1 MTEDPF
7 SKFKKVLLSLE
18 SFGFMLAS
26 DRAFPN
32 VASLIA
38 GKPVKG
44 SWWSHP
50 LAHTIFAVN
59 EMLEDHKDVLLT
71 KLISGKVTFV
81 HRNMWQ
87 QVYSI
92 AIACDDWQTEAL
104 SSAARELLKK
114 LQNQSTLDTTELV
127 PLRGKKPGDIA
138 RELELRLLIHAEQFH
153 TESGA
158 HAKMIETWK
167 HWADRVGLKGRPTDP
182 QSAKQIVERRVNE
195 LNHKFG
201 ANGRLPWSARSLALK
216 NR

>member
-1 MTEDPF
+1 MTEDPCQ
-7 SKFKKVLLSLE
+7 KFKKVLLSLE
-18 SFGFMLAS
+18 GFGFLLVS

-32 VASLIA
+32 VASLIS
-38 GKPVKG
+38 GEPVKG

-50 LAHTIFAVN
+50 LGHTIFAVS

-92 AIACDDWQTEAL
+92 ATARDDWQTEAL

-114 LQNQSTLDTTELV
+114 LQNESTLDTTELG
-127 PLRGKKPGDIA
+127 PLRAKKPGDVA
-138 RELELRLLIHAEQFH
+138 RELELRLLIHSEQVH

-158 HAKMIETWK
+158 HAKRIETWE
-167 HWADRVGLKGRPTDP
+167 HWAKRVGLKGRLPDS
-182 QSAKQIVERRVNE
+182 QSAKQVIEKRITE
-195 LNHKFG
+195 LNNKFG
-201 ANGRLPWSARSLALK
+201 ANGRLPWPAVA
-216 NR
+216 

>member
-7 SKFKKVLLSLE
+7 AKFKKVLLSLE
-18 SFGFMLAS
+18 SFGFMLVS

-38 GKPVKG
+38 GEPVKG

-92 AIACDDWQTEAL
+92 ATARDDWQTEAL

-114 LQNQSTLDTTELV
+114 LQNQSILDTSELV

-138 RELELRLLIHAEQFH
+138 RELELRLLIHAEQVH

-158 HAKMIETWK
+158 HAKRIETWEY
-167 HWADRVGLKGRPTDP
+167 WAKRVGLKGRPPDP
-182 QSAKQIVERRVNE
+182 QAAKQVIEKRVTE
-195 LNHKFG
+195 HNHKFG
-201 ANGRLPWSARSLALK
+201 ANGRLPWPAVA
-216 NR
+216 

>member
-7 SKFKKVLLSLE
+7 SKFKKVLFTLE
-18 SFGFMLAS
+18 GFGFLLVS

-38 GKPVKG
+38 GEPVKG

-59 EMLEDHKDVLLT
+59 EMLEDHKNVLLT

-81 HRNMWQ
+81 HRNMWK

-92 AIACDDWQTEAL
+92 ATACDDWQMEGL
-104 SSAARELLKK
+104 SSAAETVLKK
-114 LQNQSTLDTTELV
+114 LQTERTLDTNELG
-127 PLRGKKPGDIA
+127 PLRGKKAGDIA

-158 HAKMIETWK
+158 HSKMIETWK
-167 HWADRVGLKGRPTDP
+167 HWADRVGLKGRPTHP
-182 QSAKQIVERRVNE
+182 QRAMQIVERRVEE

-201 ANGRLPWSARSLALK
+201 ANGRLPWPAVA
-216 NR
+216 